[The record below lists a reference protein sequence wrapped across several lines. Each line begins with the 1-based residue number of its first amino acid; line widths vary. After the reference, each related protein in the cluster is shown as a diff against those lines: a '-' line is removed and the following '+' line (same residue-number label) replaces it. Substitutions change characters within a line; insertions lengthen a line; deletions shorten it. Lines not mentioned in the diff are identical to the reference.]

1 MPQAFRHPSA
11 RLALAAL
18 VVLLLGIQP
27 NWLPLLND
35 LRIARQSSSLTPQS
49 LTAIVD
55 AYNRQ
60 PWQPDRAESAGL
72 AALATGQ
79 YAAAQ
84 VTLQRAAALKGW
96 SARLHSAMG
105 DSYQGLGDIPSAI
118 DHWQQALAADPANA
132 ALLTKLAIAYE
143 TQEQYSQAQTALQAL
158 VAVNPDNAVAQY
170 RLGVLLSVTNPAAAP
185 AHLMLAAALDASV
198 KPFAESLNQTISA
211 GLDAKDPADLSG
223 VVGYTLIS
231 LQEYKLAKAVLLN
244 AVQQRP
250 SFAEAYAYLG
260 LAEDRLGND
269 GLYAYQRAID
279 LEGTGVQLN
288 TPSRSLIHYL
298 LGLHYRRLQQN
309 QQAIAELELAFKLD
323 KTNAAAAAELGSA
336 YTETADLAN
345 AENWYSQA
353 VLAAPTDASFWTLLA
368 QFYLDHDLKV
378 DQDGIRAA
386 EQAATLAPDSAA
398 AQDVLGFAEY
408 LNGHV
413 DLAEPALL
421 KAQSL
426 DPRSARIQF
435 HLGLLYLDTN
445 RPTQAKTA
453 LDAAVALGAGTPIAT
468 AALQAMARLGT
479 LP

>member
-1 MPQAFRHPSA
+1 MPQAFHRPSA
-11 RLALAAL
+11 RLALAVL
-18 VVLLLGIQP
+18 VVMLLGIQP

-35 LRIARQSSSLTPQS
+35 LHIARQSSSLTPQS

-84 VTLQRAAALKGW
+84 VPLQRAAALKGW
-96 SARLHSAMG
+96 STRLHSAMG

-143 TQEQYSQAQTALQAL
+143 AQEQYSQAQTALQTL
-158 VAVNPDNAVAQY
+158 VAVDPNNAVAQY
-170 RLGVLLSVTNPAAAP
+170 RLGVLLSVYNPAAAP
-185 AHLMLAAALDASV
+185 AHLMLAAALDANV

-231 LQEYKLAKAVLLN
+231 LQEYRLAKAALLN

-250 SFAEAYAYLG
+250 AFAEAYAYLG

-269 GLYAYQRAID
+269 GLYAYQRALD
-279 LEGTGVQLN
+279 LD
-288 TPSRSLIHYL
+288 PSRSLTHYL

-386 EQAATLAPDSAA
+386 EQAAALAPDSAA
-398 AQDVLGFAEY
+398 AQDALGFAEY

-413 DLAEPALL
+413 DLAEPVLL
-421 KAQSL
+421 KAQTL
-426 DPRSARIQF
+426 DPRSARIQL

-445 RPTQAKTA
+445 RPAQAKTA
-453 LDAAVALGAGTPIAT
+453 LDAAVALGAGTPVAT

-479 LP
+479 QP